1 MYTQKNSAAH
11 KHNIYIS
18 CALKNWTWAC
28 DHWKLVTCQW
38 TTSKTTPTGWVD
50 SWSGD
55 PGYCFDSCQL
65 TTTCMCNIR
74 LQAFKQLTRKWKISL
89 WCGRTSGRGTDGH
102 AVTWLPNF
110 LGLIAY
116 HIFLAFFADCQ
127 CYFFSLGSEM
137 FCWWFFAP
145 HWSHDYLYRITLNRY
160 RSWDIV
166 WFWSWTPTWF

>member
-74 LQAFKQLTRKWKISL
+74 LQASKLARNWKISL
-89 WCGRTSGRGTDGH
+89 WCGRTSGRGTDGRT
-102 AVTWLPNF
+102 VTWLPNF
-110 LGLIAY
+110 LGWIAY
-116 HIFLAFFADCQ
+116 HIFLVLENI
-127 CYFFSLGSEM
+127 LGSH
-137 FCWWFFAP
+137 F
-145 HWSHDYLYRITLNRY
+145 LLLGI
-160 RSWDIV
+160 
-166 WFWSWTPTWF
+166 